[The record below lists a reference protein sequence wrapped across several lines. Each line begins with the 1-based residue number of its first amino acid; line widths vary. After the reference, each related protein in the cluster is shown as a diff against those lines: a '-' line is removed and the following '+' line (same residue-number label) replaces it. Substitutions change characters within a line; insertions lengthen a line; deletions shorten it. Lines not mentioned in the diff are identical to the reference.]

1 MSRFPT
7 LRKLIT
13 FSLIIV
19 ALVLTASV
27 LFLGN
32 QMVENQKQVSN
43 LQNQVTYYKNATD
56 SLQTQVNNLETQIS
70 QLQNPTDNVSLTI
83 VSNGAWHGDPL
94 TGYPYYK
101 FINISIQNYG
111 TSNIGGMTLVF
122 KVEGNTTNI
131 DQFSIQANSN
141 IGVLHILESKYINI
155 QLIASTIDR
164 TQTLSHYKLIITLM
178 LDNNILDRQTVVI
191 GT

>member
-7 LRKLIT
+7 RRKLIT
-13 FSLIIV
+13 SLIIV
-19 ALVLTASV
+19 TLVLTSSA

-32 QMVENQKQVSN
+32 QMAENQKQVSN
-43 LQNQVTYYKNATD
+43 LQSQIAYYQNMTD
-56 SLQTQVNNLETQIS
+56 TLQTQANNLETQLS
-70 QLQNPTDNVSLTI
+70 QLQNPTDNVTLTI

-94 TGYPYYK
+94 TGYPHYK
-101 FINISIQNYG
+101 FINISLQNYG
-111 TSNIGGMTLVF
+111 DSGIGGMTLDF

-141 IGVLHILESKYINI
+141 IGILHVLESKYINI

-164 TQTLSHYKLIITLM
+164 TQTLSLCKLIITLM

>member
-13 FSLIIV
+13 SLIIV
-19 ALVLTASV
+19 TLVLAASA

-32 QMVENQKQVSN
+32 QMVENQKQIIN
-43 LQNQVTYYKNATD
+43 LQSQVAYYQNMTET
-56 SLQTQVNNLETQIS
+56 LQTQANNLETQLS
-70 QLQNPTDNVSLTI
+70 QLQNPTENVTLTI

-94 TGYPYYK
+94 TGYPQYK
-101 FINISIQNYG
+101 FINISLQNYG
-111 TSNIGGMTLVF
+111 NSDIGGMTLDF

-131 DQFSIQANSN
+131 NQFSIHANSN
-141 IGVLHILESKYINI
+141 IGILHVLESKYINI

-164 TQTLSHYKLIITLM
+164 TQTLSHCKLIITLM
-178 LDNNILDRQTVVI
+178 IDNNILDRQTVVI